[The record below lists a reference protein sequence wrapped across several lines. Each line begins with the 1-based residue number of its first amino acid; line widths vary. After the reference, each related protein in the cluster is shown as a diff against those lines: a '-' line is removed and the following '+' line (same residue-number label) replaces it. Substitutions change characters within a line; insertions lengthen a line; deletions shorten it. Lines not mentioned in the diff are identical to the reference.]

1 MQWKESLLLKVQSKF
16 QIIVFFPQKICHTV
30 ASKGNSVSLLGFF
43 KYNSSFCR
51 GLYFW
56 SEITSHHSMK
66 SATLQLNKFQ
76 QAQNRHIV
84 TIEHHYNTLWRDWGW
99 KRQMSSRGIRTRDL
113 AIHDDRRFWPRFSG
127 ILGALVKWL
136 SSRTYAQVPLLEE
149 VSFFMVWFDPDLPV
163 LHIHLNNTGPTAR
176 LTARCYRARLSFK
189 WLFIQ
194 G

>member
-1 MQWKESLLLKVQSKF
+1 
-16 QIIVFFPQKICHTV
+16 
-30 ASKGNSVSLLGFF
+30 
-43 KYNSSFCR
+43 
-51 GLYFW
+51 
-56 SEITSHHSMK
+56 MK

-176 LTARCYRARLSFK
+176 LTARCYRARSGPVLFGWVKARDDGWVTPNHGKAASSRLSCYSTTQ
-189 WLFIQ
+189 LLYQ
-194 G
+194 GTGKPE

>member
-1 MQWKESLLLKVQSKF
+1 
-16 QIIVFFPQKICHTV
+16 
-30 ASKGNSVSLLGFF
+30 
-43 KYNSSFCR
+43 
-51 GLYFW
+51 
-56 SEITSHHSMK
+56 MK

-84 TIEHHYNTLWRDWGW
+84 TIEHHYNTLLRDWGW

-176 LTARCYRARLSFK
+176 LTARCYRARLVALHCTINYCNEGRLCGDLYILSPLKFC
-189 WLFIQ
+189 LALRHLSRPS
-194 G
+194 